1 MKKSRLL
8 AFVLCFIMLV
18 SLFPQSFAFAET
30 DENTGKGQ
38 RQVYL
43 HAFDETPKDNTSE
56 NRHTVYM
63 GEDVNV
69 FLAVDNPNKGTYLD
83 ANHPDVIAAKE
94 AAEIKATAEADKKG
108 LTGEA
113 KQEYIDYEVA
123 KAVQLERHSQPQY
136 DMQGYTVKIYFDTK
150 YFEFKDSNNPINFKE
165 PNKTNGFEI
174 VDGEIIKN
182 EDYELLNPGYMTH
195 KPSYKCE
202 ESDREGY
209 AAATVFLMGNGF
221 FPNKTNDLWYNLC
234 KLTLTPLQTGSTS
247 VRIEYNM
254 GTDDDLELFAKN
266 VADEK
271 LNFDA
276 DVLNDGV
283 FYLNIE
289 EAGRPTRPIATKPGG
304 TYNDKIDVQLYHT
317 NTEPCEIWYSTNGED
332 PRNNTKDGV
341 ELYRQSDVLDFE
353 TNTVLKARV
362 YRPSDGKWSDL
373 ATFTYEFLPRAP
385 YLFNSEKVQ
394 IPNIYSETQAIMSI
408 QQIIKIFQKV

>member
-8 AFVLCFIMLV
+8 AFVLCFIMLA
-18 SLFPQSFAFAET
+18 SLFPQSFVFAET

-43 HAFDETPKDNTSE
+43 HAFDADETPKDNTSE

-69 FLAVDNPNKGTYLD
+69 FLSVDNPNKGTYLD
-83 ANHPDVIAAKE
+83 TDHPDVVAAKE

-123 KAVQLERHSQPQY
+123 EAEQLARHSQPQY

-150 YFEFKDSNNPINFKE
+150 YFEFKDSSNPLDFKE

-202 ESDREGY
+202 ESDREG
-209 AAATVFLMGNGF
+209 
-221 FPNKTNDLWYNLC
+221 
-234 KLTLTPLQTGSTS
+234 
-247 VRIEYNM
+247 
-254 GTDDDLELFAKN
+254 
-266 VADEK
+266 
-271 LNFDA
+271 
-276 DVLNDGV
+276 
-283 FYLNIE
+283 
-289 EAGRPTRPIATKPGG
+289 
-304 TYNDKIDVQLYHT
+304 
-317 NTEPCEIWYSTNGED
+317 
-332 PRNNTKDGV
+332 
-341 ELYRQSDVLDFE
+341 
-353 TNTVLKARV
+353 
-362 YRPSDGKWSDL
+362 
-373 ATFTYEFLPRAP
+373 
-385 YLFNSEKVQ
+385 
-394 IPNIYSETQAIMSI
+394 
-408 QQIIKIFQKV
+408 